1 VLLDLYNYFGG
12 GGWDNLRQKVS
23 PPDPQKPNRTHH
35 RLGVAAKLDAIA
47 AHLRQGINDPGVL
60 YVRVR
65 RLRCRL
71 LCDGCVRVCV

>member
-1 VLLDLYNYFGG
+1 
-12 GGWDNLRQKVS
+12 LR
-23 PPDPQKPNRTHH
+23 H
-35 RLGVAAKLDAIA
+35 
-47 AHLRQGINDPGVL
+47 GIDDPGVL